1 MLHPD
6 TARLP
11 AQEKGLPRLKFEIL
25 YANGI
30 RNDVELEGTTA
41 VVGRDPSC
49 DLVLN
54 DARCSRRHAVLEAG
68 PQGLSIRDNGS
79 ANGVFVNGKKVERSA
94 LRDGDI
100 VRLGETVLKVVP
112 ENITGTL
119 VMEQGEIDQIQE
131 TEPLARPEDL
141 GIGGPHPPAPPADP
155 PRPAPPP
162 LPPPPPP
169 APPAARPP
177 VPPPAP
183 PPPVFSKPSSQPP
196 GVRTV
201 PVAPPPAAAPVI
213 APPPVPAPPP
223 LYTPQP
229 SLGGPIPLTL
239 VERPL
244 TVSVLAI
251 AWALAGALLLL
262 GGLGLV
268 AFGGLGR
275 AAAGLGLV
283 ASVAA
288 AVLAGLTA
296 YGLWSCAPWGR
307 LLQLALSAVG
317 LLSCIFTLPSAAAI
331 VYMLRPQARSL
342 FDATAEPLPTE
353 EGSEIAFTLAIVGT
367 LALGALLA
375 SGLLAFA
382 WPYLRSAS

>member
-1 MLHPD
+1 M
-6 TARLP
+6 
-11 AQEKGLPRLKFEIL
+11 KFEIL

-30 RNDVELEGTTA
+30 RNDVELQGTTA

-79 ANGVFVNGKKVERSA
+79 ANGVFVNGKKIERTA

-119 VMEQGEIDQIQE
+119 VMEQGEIEQIRE
-131 TEPLARPEDL
+131 TEPLARPSDL
-141 GIGGPHPPAPPADP
+141 GVGE
-155 PRPAPPP
+155 PRPAAHPARPASPPTPPP
-162 LPPPPPP
+162 FATKPTSQPPAAAAPPPPPP
-169 APPAARPP
+169 A
-177 VPPPAP
+177 VP
-183 PPPVFSKPSSQPP
+183 KPSSHPP
-196 GVRTV
+196 GLRTV
-201 PVAPPPAAAPVI
+201 PVAPPPAPPL
-213 APPPVPAPPP
+213 PPPFPAPP

-229 SLGGPIPLTL
+229 SVGGPIPLAPGD
-239 VERPL
+239 RPL

-251 AWALAGALLLL
+251 AWVLAGAVFLLS
-262 GGLGLV
+262 GLSLA

-275 AAAGLGLV
+275 AAAGLGLI
-283 ASVAA
+283 ASAAA

-317 LLSCIFTLPSAAAI
+317 LLSCVFTLPSAAAI

-342 FDATAEPLPTE
+342 FDATAEPLAGD
-353 EGSEIAFTLAIVGT
+353 EGSELAFTLAIVGT

-375 SGLLAFA
+375 AGLAAFA
-382 WPYLRSAS
+382 WPYLRPAS